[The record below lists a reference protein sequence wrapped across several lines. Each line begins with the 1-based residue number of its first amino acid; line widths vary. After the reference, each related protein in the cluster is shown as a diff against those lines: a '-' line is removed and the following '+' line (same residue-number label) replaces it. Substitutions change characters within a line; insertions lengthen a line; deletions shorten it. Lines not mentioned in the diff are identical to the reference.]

1 MNIIYNVREISM
13 DELDSKLLTHLQRD
27 ASTTTQVLGDQLHLS
42 PSQIGRRKQRLEET
56 GIIQGYRAK
65 LDPERLGLTVQAFI
79 QVQMRRHGSGLGDQF
94 ISLVKRQP
102 EIISTWTL
110 TGEADYLLRVY
121 CRDLDALNELI
132 HGVLLPN
139 PAVARVQSQIVM
151 AQLKADA
158 PLPC

>member
-1 MNIIYNVREISM
+1 MN
-13 DELDSKLLTHLQRD
+13 ELDSKLLTHLQRD

-56 GIIQGYRAK
+56 GVIQGYRAK

-121 CRDLDALNELI
+121 CRDLKALNHLI
-132 HGVLLPN
+132 HHVLLEHPT
-139 PAVARVQSQIVM
+139 VERVHSQIVM
-151 AQLKADA
+151 DQIQDDA
-158 PLPC
+158 PLPVG